1 MKNKYLQEFE
11 DLFIVSNLYK
21 AHQKAKKWKNIKI
34 IWEFEENLFQ
44 NLYFIKD
51 LIYKNTFEFWPYKF
65 FEVFDS
71 KKRLIVSSPHK
82 DRIIHWVLYEYL
94 YKIFEK
100 SFIFDTFW
108 NIKKR
113 WASLWLNRA
122 INFFRKKEN
131 KYILKID
138 FSKYFYSVYHNV
150 LINELSKKIKN
161 QYILDLLI
169 KLIHSFKSPNVYD
182 SLFNLHDTYLQ
193 TKDKWMP
200 IGNLTSQLFANIYLN
215 PLDHFVKDY
224 LWIKYYLRYVDDIVV
239 FCEDKQKVKFYL
251 KEIINFS
258 KNKLKLTLNPK
269 KINIYPKN
277 KWLDFLWYRINNY
290 SVLPRKTTSR
300 KIRKAF
306 FINDKPRLIS
316 YNWVLKNT
324 NFSLKNII
332 KVYLNWLV

>member
-1 MKNKYLQEFE
+1 MKDKFLLEFE
-11 DLFIVSNLYK
+11 DLFTVSNLYK

-34 IWEFEENLFQ
+34 IWEFEDDLFQ
-44 NLYFIKD
+44 NLFFIKD

-113 WASLWLNRA
+113 WASLWLKRA

-138 FSKYFYSVYHNV
+138 FSKYFYSVYHSV
-150 LINELSKKIKN
+150 LTRELSKKIQN
-161 QYILDLLI
+161 PYILGLLI
-169 KLIHSFKSPNVYD
+169 KLIFSFKSPDVYD
-182 SLFNLHDTYLQ
+182 NLFKSQDTYLK
-193 TKDKWMP
+193 TKNKWMP

-224 LWIKYYLRYVDDIVV
+224 LWVKYYLRYVDDIVV
-239 FCEDKQKVKFYL
+239 FCEDKQRGQFYL
-251 KEIINFS
+251 KEIIDFS
-258 KNKLKLTLNPK
+258 KNRLKLTLNPK
-269 KINIYPKN
+269 KISIFPKN
-277 KWLDFLWYRINNY
+277 KWLNFLWYRINNY
-290 SVLPRKTTSR
+290 SVLPRKTTQR
-300 KIRKAF
+300 KIRRALL
-306 FINDKPRLIS
+306 INDKLRLIS

-324 NFSLKNII
+324 DSILLKTLSI
-332 KVYLNWLV
+332 